1 MTNWRVDMYWVDVL
15 KIISLKC
22 LLSSCGSSL
31 LCQAWLPDCDG
42 KASIISSIHCLIH
55 DFTAHSCF
63 LCDAVCEKLLSYIFT
78 FTKTVLSA
86 VIHTSIDII
95 VNKTV
100 GQKIFNCWSCEVCWS
115 TLYHILFN
123 MCCQCRLM
131 SVMCYVNTYE
141 LDYMVLCQTA
151 NNNNIKKML

>member
-1 MTNWRVDMYWVDVL
+1 MYRLFCARPGCQTVMVRPVSYHQSIVLSMTSQLTVAFFVMLFVKNFFPTFL
-15 KIISLKC
+15 HSLK
-22 LLSSCGSSL
+22 
-31 LCQAWLPDCDG
+31 LCFQQSFIQIC
-42 KASIISSIHCLIH
+42 
-55 DFTAHSCF
+55 
-63 LCDAVCEKLLSYIFT
+63 
-78 FTKTVLSA
+78 
-86 VIHTSIDII
+86 SIDII